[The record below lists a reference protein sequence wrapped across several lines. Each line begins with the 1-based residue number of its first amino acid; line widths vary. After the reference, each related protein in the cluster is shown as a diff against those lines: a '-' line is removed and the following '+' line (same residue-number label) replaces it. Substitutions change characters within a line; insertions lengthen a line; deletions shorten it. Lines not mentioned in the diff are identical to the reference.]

1 VILPRLIGMVHLGPL
16 PGSPGYR
23 NDLDAVVD
31 AAEADAVA
39 LADAGFEAVIVENYG
54 DAPFFADDVPNATVA
69 AMTRAVGA
77 VSESTGLV
85 TGVNILRNDASAA
98 LAIAAATGAGFIRAN
113 VLSGTMYTDQGPIVG
128 RAAEIA
134 RLRRQLCP
142 EVAIVADVFVKHATP
157 PPGLTIENAAR
168 DLAERGG
175 ADAVVVSGTG
185 TGRPLDLDELIRV
198 RAAIDVP
205 VLAGS
210 GVTSETVAEILS
222 IATGAIVGSATKVDG
237 IAAAPVDPIRAAS
250 LIAAAGIE
258 GTRAEL
264 P

>member
-1 VILPRLIGMVHLGPL
+1 MILPRLIGMVHLGPL

>member
-1 VILPRLIGMVHLGPL
+1 MILPRLIGMVHLGPL

-31 AAEADAVA
+31 AAEADAAA
-39 LADAGFEAVIVENYG
+39 LANAGFEAVIVENYG
-54 DAPFFADDVPNATVA
+54 DAPYFADDVPSATVA

-77 VSESTGLV
+77 VSESTGLA
-85 TGVNILRNDASAA
+85 TGVNVLRNDAGAA
-98 LAIAAATGAGFIRAN
+98 LAIAAATGAGFIRVN
-113 VLSGTMYTDQGPIVG
+113 VLAGTMYTDQGPIVG

-185 TGRPLDLDELIRV
+185 TGRPLDLDELIGV

-210 GVTSETVAEILS
+210 GITRETVAEILS
-222 IATGAIVGSATKVDG
+222 IATSAIVGSATKMDG
-237 IAAAPVDPIRAAS
+237 IAAAPVDPVRAAS

>member
-1 VILPRLIGMVHLGPL
+1 MILPRLIGMVHLGSL

-23 NDLDAVVD
+23 NDLQAVVD

-77 VSESTGLV
+77 VSESTGLA
-85 TGVNILRNDASAA
+85 TGVNVLRNDASAA
-98 LAIAAATGAGFIRAN
+98 LAIAAATGAGFVRVN

-142 EVAIVADVFVKHATP
+142 EVAIVADVFVKHATA

-198 RAAIDVP
+198 RAAIDLP

-237 IAAAPVDPIRAAS
+237 IATAPVDPIRAAS

-258 GTRAEL
+258 GTRVEL